1 MFTMHT
7 PYGFHDDDAYTPNYT
22 PRIFALQIPPPW
34 KPDINSDIDT
44 KYIPDEFASE
54 PVHLTPTD
62 TSQLDAAAID
72 DDDDLP
78 HFEQFSYHG
87 SRGNGLTSYLTGS
100 AT

>member
-1 MFTMHT
+1 M
-7 PYGFHDDDAYTPNYT
+7 
-22 PRIFALQIPPPW
+22 QIPPPW

-62 TSQLDAAAID
+62 GSQLTAID
-72 DDDDLP
+72 EDDGMP

-87 SRGNGLTSYLTGS
+87 SRGTGLTSYLTAG
-100 AT
+100 ATAGT